1 MKRPF
6 ALIGIVCFIASVI
19 LGYFGVFTVSIVGFT
34 ALAVFLL
41 SVILISLTSKKSFI
55 IYASFAVA
63 AVSVSMLF
71 IMKDIDSVSV
81 YNDNTVDFSGTVTS
95 SEYYSTYEKLEI
107 KVNNVNGKKENFRI
121 TVYSNEKTGLSDGDK
136 ISANAKFTP
145 INNDKKTV
153 KSMLADKIYFNAN
166 NMSQLTVKGESFYYK
181 AVYKVKQAY
190 KNTVQSYL
198 PNELGAVALGM
209 TIGDRS
215 GMSTYLRNCFNYSGT
230 AHLLVVSGLHLTLW
244 TLIISNFIP
253 VLRKRRFLNMA
264 VTSAFIILYLS
275 LTGFSVSVVR
285 AGVMLFILKL
295 AKLLN
300 RDSDSLNAL
309 GFAISILLI
318 KNPFSVNSVSL
329 LLSMGS
335 TLGLILFA
343 GRIHDLIYK
352 SKIGKVI
359 TKYSFGRLIAD
370 SFAVSVSVSVFTL
383 LVFILFFNM
392 FPVFS
397 FISNIFIIDL
407 SSVLMILSV
416 LGALAHFCSIL
427 PLAKCLFYFS
437 GLITRIIV
445 FLAEKI
451 GMLKYSTVAVSSRY
465 FKVFLIFAVIISVL
479 LLLILRNRKKAKEV
493 ILSAVLITSFVLTV
507 FVNENFE
514 AVHPSV
520 DVSFSNNSVHALVRD
535 GYDSVFVGVKSKNVS
550 YIAGDMLN
558 RHNLKTIGCIYVGD
572 TDDYTFADIQNITND
587 YPSASF
593 AFAVEKVPLLKTE
606 NCKENV
612 KSITLNKAIS
622 INALS
627 EKSVIITCSDED
639 IFISCDKSMQNL
651 LEINGKY
658 DIIIL
663 STDAFASYGEET
675 ENYLKNAQSQI
686 IILDSSQI
694 IVYPDVR
701 RIYYSESF

>member
-6 ALIGIVCFIASVI
+6 ALIGTVCFISSVI
-19 LGYFGVFTVSIVGFT
+19 MGKFGFFTVSIVGFT

-41 SVILISLTSKKSFI
+41 SLILVSPASKYSFI

-63 AVSVSMLF
+63 AVSVSTLF
-71 IMKDIDSVSV
+71 IIKNVNSTSV
-81 YNDNTVDFSGTVTS
+81 YNEKTVDFSGTVTS
-95 SEYYSTYEKLEI
+95 CEYYSTYEKLEI
-107 KVNNVNGKKENFRI
+107 KVNSVNGKKENFHI
-121 TVYSNEKTGLSDGDK
+121 TAYSNENTGLSEGDK

-145 INNDKKTV
+145 VNNDKKTV

-166 NMSQLTVKGESFYYK
+166 NMSELTVKGENIYYK
-181 AVYKVKQAY
+181 AVYKIKLAY
-190 KNTVQSYL
+190 KTAVQSYL

-215 GMSTYLRNCFNYSGT
+215 TMSTYLRNCFNYSGT

-253 VLRKRRFLNMA
+253 VLRKRKYLNMA
-264 VTSAFIILYLS
+264 VTSAFIILYLA

-300 RDSDSLNAL
+300 RGSDSLNAL
-309 GFAISILLI
+309 GFAISVLLI

-335 TLGLILFA
+335 TLGLIVFA
-343 GRIHDLIYK
+343 SKIHDLIYK
-352 SKIGKVI
+352 SKIGKII
-359 TKYSFGRLIAD
+359 TKYSFGRLVAD

-383 LVFILFFNM
+383 PVFILFFHM

-397 FISNIFIIDL
+397 FVSNIFIIDL
-407 SSVLMILSV
+407 SSVLMVLSV
-416 LGALAHFCSIL
+416 LGALMHFSGIL
-427 PLAKCLFYFS
+427 PIAKCLFYFS
-437 GLITRIIV
+437 GIITKSII
-445 FLAEKI
+445 FIAEKI
-451 GMLKYSTVAVSSRY
+451 GMLRYSTVAVSSRY
-465 FKVFLIFAVIISVL
+465 FRFFLMFAVVISAV
-479 LLLILRNRKKAKEV
+479 LLLILRNRKKARLIIV
-493 ILSAVLITSFVLTV
+493 SAVVITGFVFTV

-520 DVSFSNNSVHALVRD
+520 DISFSSNSVCALVRD
-535 GYDSVFVGVKSKNVS
+535 GYDSVFVGAESRNAG

-558 RHNLKTIGCIYVGD
+558 RHNLKAIGCIYVSN
-572 TDDYTFADIQNITND
+572 TDAYTFAHIQNITND
-587 YPSASF
+587 YPANSF
-593 AFAVEKVPLLKTE
+593 AFAGEKVPPLKPE
-606 NCKENV
+606 NCRENI
-612 KSITLNKAIS
+612 KSITLNNAIS

-627 EKSVIITCSDED
+627 EKSVKITCRNED

-651 LEINGKY
+651 LEFNGKY

-663 STDAFASYGEET
+663 SIDAFNLYGEEV
-675 ENYLKNAQSQI
+675 EKFLKNAQSQI
-686 IILDSSQI
+686 IVLDSSQI
-694 IVYPDVR
+694 IIYPDAK

>member
-6 ALIGIVCFIASVI
+6 ALIGTVCFIASVI
-19 LGYFGVFTVSIVGFT
+19 LDNFSFFTVSVIGFV
-34 ALAVFLL
+34 ALAVFLF
-41 SVILISLTSKKSFI
+41 SVIFISPESKHNAVIFL
-55 IYASFAVA
+55 SFAVA
-63 AVSVSMLF
+63 TVSVSMLF
-71 IMKDIDSVSV
+71 MMKDINSLSV
-81 YNDNTVDFSGTVTS
+81 YSEKNVDFSGTVTS
-95 SEYYSTYEKLEI
+95 CEYYSTYEKIEI
-107 KVNNVNGKKENFRI
+107 KVNSVSGKKENFCI
-121 TVYSNEKTGLSDGDK
+121 TVYSNEKTGLSEGDK

-153 KSMLADKIYFNAN
+153 KSMLADKIYFSAN
-166 NMSQLTVKGESFYYK
+166 NMSGLTVQGENAYYK
-181 AVYKVKQAY
+181 AVYKIKQAY
-190 KNTVQSYL
+190 KTAVQSYL

-209 TIGDRS
+209 TIGDRT

-253 VLRKRRFLNMA
+253 VLRKRKLLNMA
-264 VTSAFIILYLS
+264 VTSAFILLYLA

-285 AGVMLFILKL
+285 AGVMLFVLKL

-318 KNPFSVNSVSL
+318 QNPFSVNSVSL

-343 GRIHDLIYK
+343 GKVHDLLYK
-352 SKIGKVI
+352 GKIGKVI
-359 TKYSFGRLIAD
+359 TKHSLGRLFAD

-383 LVFILFFNM
+383 PVFILFFHM

-397 FISNIFIIDL
+397 FVSNIFIIDL

-416 LGALAHFCSIL
+416 LGAFSHFCGLFPIS
-427 PLAKCLFYFS
+427 KCLFYFS
-437 GLITRIIV
+437 GIVTRIII

-451 GMLKYSTVAVSSRY
+451 GMLRYSTVAVSSRY
-465 FKVFLIFAVIISVL
+465 FRAFLAFAVVVSAVL
-479 LLLILRNRKKAKEV
+479 LLLLRNRKKAKIT
-493 ILSAVLITSFVLTV
+493 ILSAVLITGFVFTV
-507 FVNENFE
+507 IVNENFE

-520 DVSFSNNSVHALVRD
+520 DISFSNNCVCALVRD
-535 GYDSVFVGVKSKNVS
+535 GYDSVFVGAQRRSAS

-558 RHNLKTIGCIYVGD
+558 RHNLKTIGCIYVSN
-572 TDDYTFADIQNITND
+572 TDAYTFADIQNITND
-587 YPSASF
+587 YPATSF
-593 AFAVEKVPLLKTE
+593 AFTGERVPLLKAE
-606 NCKENV
+606 HSKENV
-612 KSITLNKAIS
+612 KSITLNNAIS

-627 EKSVIITCSDED
+627 EKSIVIKSGNED

-651 LEINGKY
+651 LEFSGKY

-663 STDAFASYGEET
+663 STDAFNLYGEEA
-675 ENYLKNAQSQI
+675 EKFLKNGQSQI
-686 IILDSSQI
+686 IVLDSSQI
-694 IVYPDVR
+694 VVYPNTKRV
-701 RIYYSESF
+701 YYSESF

>member
-19 LGYFGVFTVSIVGFT
+19 LGYFGVFTVSVICFS

-41 SVILISLTSKKSFI
+41 SLIFISPASKKSFI

-81 YNDNTVDFSGTVTS
+81 YNDKTVDFSGTVTS

-107 KVNNVNGKKENFRI
+107 KVNSVNGKKENFYI

-145 INNDKKTV
+145 VNNDKKTV

-166 NMSQLTVKGESFYYK
+166 NMSQLTVKGENVYYK
-181 AVYKVKQAY
+181 AVYKIKQYY
-190 KNTVQSYL
+190 KTAVQSYL

-209 TIGDRS
+209 TIGDRN
-215 GMSTYLRNCFNYSGT
+215 GMSTYLRNCFNYSGS

-253 VLRKRRFLNMA
+253 VLRKRKFLNMA
-264 VTSAFIILYLS
+264 VTSAFIILYLA

-285 AGVMLFILKL
+285 AGVMLLILKL

-300 RDSDSLNAL
+300 RASDSLNAL

-343 GRIHDLIYK
+343 GKIHDLIYK

-359 TKYSFGRLIAD
+359 TKHLFGRLFAD

-383 LVFILFFNM
+383 PVFILFFHM

-397 FISNIFIIDL
+397 VISNILIIDL

-416 LGALAHFCSIL
+416 LGALAHFCGLFPIS
-427 PLAKCLFYFS
+427 KCLFYFS
-437 GLITRIIV
+437 GIITRIIIL
-445 FLAEKI
+445 LAEKI
-451 GMLKYSTVAVSSRY
+451 GMLRYSTVAVSSRY
-465 FKVFLIFAVIISVL
+465 FRVFLIFAVVISAI
-479 LLLILRNRKKAKEV
+479 LLLILRKRGKAKII
-493 ILSAVLITSFVLTV
+493 ILSAVLITGFVFTV

-514 AVHPSV
+514 AVHPSI
-520 DVSFSNNSVHALVRD
+520 DISFNNNSVCALVHD
-535 GYDSVFVGVKSKNVS
+535 GYDSVFVGAESRNAS

-558 RHNLKTIGCIYVGD
+558 RHNLKTIGCIYVSN
-572 TDDYTFADIQNITND
+572 TDNYTFADIQNITND
-587 YPSASF
+587 YPADSF
-593 AFAVEKVPLLKTE
+593 AFAGEKVPLLKTR

-612 KSITLNKAIS
+612 KSITLNNSIS

-627 EKSVIITCSDED
+627 EKSIVIKSGNED

-651 LEINGKY
+651 LEFNGKY

-663 STDAFASYGEET
+663 STDAFEMYGEEA
-675 ENYLKNAQSQI
+675 EKFLKNARSQI

>member
-19 LGYFGVFTVSIVGFT
+19 LGYFGVFTVSVICFS

-41 SVILISLTSKKSFI
+41 SLILISPASKKSFI

-107 KVNNVNGKKENFRI
+107 KVNSVNGKKENFYI

-166 NMSQLTVKGESFYYK
+166 NMSQLTVKGENFYYK

-209 TIGDRS
+209 TIGDRN

-244 TLIISNFIP
+244 TLIVSNFIP
-253 VLRKRRFLNMA
+253 ILRKRKFLNMA
-264 VTSAFIILYLS
+264 VTSAVIILYLA

-343 GRIHDLIYK
+343 GRIHDYIYK

-359 TKYSFGRLIAD
+359 TKHSFGRLFAD

-383 LVFILFFNM
+383 PVFILFFHM

-397 FISNIFIIDL
+397 FISNVFIIDL
-407 SSVLMILSV
+407 STVLMVLSV
-416 LGALAHFCSIL
+416 LGALMHFSGIL
-427 PLAKCLFYFS
+427 PIAKCLFYFS
-437 GLITRIIV
+437 GIITKSII
-445 FLAEKI
+445 FIAEKI
-451 GMLKYSTVAVSSRY
+451 GMLRYSTVAVSSRY
-465 FKVFLIFAVIISVL
+465 FKFFLIFAVVISAV
-479 LLLILRNRKKAKEV
+479 LLLILRNRKKAKII

-514 AVHPSV
+514 FVHPSV
-520 DVSFSNNSVHALVRD
+520 DVSFSSNSVCVLVRD
-535 GYDSVFVGVKSKNVS
+535 GYDSVFVGAESRNAS

-587 YPSASF
+587 YPANSF
-593 AFAVEKVPLLKTE
+593 AFTGEKVPLLKSE

-612 KSITLNKAIS
+612 KSITLNNAIS

-627 EKSVIITCSDED
+627 EKSIIITCGDED

-651 LEINGKY
+651 LEFNGKY

-663 STDAFASYGEET
+663 NTDAYISYGKEA

-686 IILDSSQI
+686 IILDSLQI